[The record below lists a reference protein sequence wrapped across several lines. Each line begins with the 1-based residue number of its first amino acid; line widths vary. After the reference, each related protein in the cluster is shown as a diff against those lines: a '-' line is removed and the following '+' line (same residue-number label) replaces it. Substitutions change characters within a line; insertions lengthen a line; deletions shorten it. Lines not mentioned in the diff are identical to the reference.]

1 MASGLAARQRS
12 VVLVRW
18 TSFIFLTYFR
28 MSGRLADS
36 MLSRMIM
43 KTTYEQV
50 IDTLKGSKKVLLTT
64 RADAHEDSIASCLAM
79 YVLLQ
84 KLGVSADV
92 ILPSTDHKLERCAF
106 LPKIE
111 VVKDPSHINQ
121 LVVSIPHVQS
131 VADFRYEIED
141 GALKIYVTADG
152 AESAEGVTATS
163 GALDYDA
170 VVVCDA
176 PDLHALGALYTDH
189 AQFFYNTP
197 IINIDHNPANELY
210 GQVNCVDVKA
220 VSTTEVIV
228 NMFNDLLHIHLDADI
243 ATLLLTGMIAK
254 TKSFQSGNT
263 TPQALRTASALVEG
277 GARRDEIIQHLYRQH
292 KLHTLRL
299 WGRVLTRIQ
308 HLEGGVVYSFVRRE
322 DFAESGAGE
331 DDIPGII
338 DELLSTSP
346 EARRVILLYEREDH
360 EVGGWL
366 KTEPHADAQQLT
378 LAWSGV
384 GSRTLAQFFVV
395 ASTVEEARQQIS
407 ILFKLS

>member
-1 MASGLAARQRS
+1 
-12 VVLVRW
+12 
-18 TSFIFLTYFR
+18 

-43 KTTYEQV
+43 KTTYQQV

-79 YVLLQ
+79 YLLLQ

-92 ILPSTDHKLERCAF
+92 ILPSTNHQLDRCAF
-106 LPKIE
+106 LPHVD
-111 VVKDPSHINQ
+111 VVKNSSHLNQ
-121 LVVSIPHVQS
+121 LVVSIPQVS
-131 VADFRYEIED
+131 GIADFRYEIED
-141 GALKIYVTADG
+141 GALKIYVTTKGDTVSTADV
-152 AESAEGVTATS
+152 STTS
-163 GALDYDA
+163 ALDYDV

-176 PDLHALGALYTDH
+176 SDLHALGALYTEH
-189 AQFFYNTP
+189 AQFFYKTP
-197 IINIDHNPANELY
+197 IINIDHNPANELF
-210 GQVNCVDVKA
+210 GQVNCVEVKA

-228 NMFNDLLHIHLDADI
+228 NMFNELLHTHLDADI
-243 ATLLLTGMIAK
+243 ATILLTGMIAK

-299 WGRVLTRIQ
+299 WGRVLTRIE
-308 HLEGGVVYSFVRRE
+308 HLSGGIVYSYIRRE

-346 EARRVILLYEREDH
+346 DARRVILLYEREDH

-366 KTEPHADAQQLT
+366 KTEPHVDAQQLT

-407 ILFKLS
+407 VLFKLA